1 MFTMPAGVLFCDCGV
16 FSFRCSRAQTM
27 QTMPLQQFSTNRR
40 RSAVVSAPKDAAFF
54 HCLEKSDCHFKAIP
68 ICFSAFWCGWDSSTL
83 ANLRNRPKAA
93 LQEHDYFFK
102 NENSPLFTY
111 VSVQISPAL

>member
-1 MFTMPAGVLFCDCGV
+1 
-16 FSFRCSRAQTM
+16 
-27 QTMPLQQFSTNRR
+27 MPLQQFSTNRR
-40 RSAVVSAPKDAAFF
+40 RSAVVSAPKDSTFF
-54 HCLEKSDCHFKAIP
+54 HRLEKSNCYFKAIP

-93 LQEHDYFFK
+93 LQAHDYFFK